1 MKVHADLKKL
11 LEAYDTYMTSQ
22 ILDMNANVIE
32 SRLTFLAS
40 NSLASVEPEPLA
52 KNKDS
57 GSKCDK
63 GGTFP
68 CFMNL
73 KYGLLHCTECDK
85 TE

>member
-32 SRLTFLAS
+32 SRLTFLAF

-52 KNKDS
+52 KNKQTESCNHPLDTLTKMFGGMY
-57 GSKCDK
+57 GSSHVTKS
-63 GGTFP
+63 
-68 CFMNL
+68 
-73 KYGLLHCTECDK
+73 
-85 TE
+85 